1 MGGTIAATDKGS
13 MMNKARFLCILTAF
27 GIGAAGS
34 LLIALGVLSL
44 FVEPLARYL
53 FLPTFLMIL
62 LGGAVGAR
70 QYLRARGER

>member
-1 MGGTIAATDKGS
+1 MDKGS
-13 MMNKARFLCILTAF
+13 VMNKASFLCILTVL
-27 GIGAAGS
+27 GIGAAGAF
-34 LLIALGVLSL
+34 LIALGLLSL
-44 FVEPLARYL
+44 FVAPLARYL